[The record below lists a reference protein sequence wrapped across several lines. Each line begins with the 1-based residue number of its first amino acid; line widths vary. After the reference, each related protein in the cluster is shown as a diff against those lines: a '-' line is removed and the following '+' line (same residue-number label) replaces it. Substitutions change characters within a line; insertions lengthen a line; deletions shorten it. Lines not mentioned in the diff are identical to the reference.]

1 MDLLFVRLKFS
12 YYEGVEVS
20 PSIYLTLLGPSLLI
34 DEALEDS
41 RTAFLEDVFC

>member
-1 MDLLFVRLKFS
+1 VRLKFS
-12 YYEGVEVS
+12 CYEGVEES
-20 PSIYLTLLGPSLLI
+20 PNIYPTLLGPSLLI